1 MKRNILDL
9 RPDANIVLDVD
20 KIIYVDVYKDEK
32 SSDWVIRFFIQE
44 RQGSLLLSGKS
55 AATTFKI
62 FNKITDRMIQ

>member
-32 SSDWVIRFFIQE
+32 SSDWVIRLFIQE
-44 RQGSLLLSGKS
+44 RQSALLLSGES
-55 AATTFKI
+55 SVTTFKI